1 MKETP
6 MRSSRLRGRRK
17 DKDGTKRGGKERK
30 EKEKKERRERERERE
45 RRERNDATEQLVKKA
60 SAKPVRGREPRE
72 RRARLLIGGSVT
84 VSVVLMRAV
93 SGGDHTPLRDYRGF
107 WWYGA
112 GKLTES
118 E

>member
-1 MKETP
+1 MG
-6 MRSSRLRGRRK
+6 RSEEEKKGKKKRRK
-17 DKDGTKRGGKERK
+17 RE
-30 EKEKKERRERERERE
+30 ERERERK
-45 RRERNDATEQLVKKA
+45 RRKRNDATEQLVKKA

-72 RRARLLIGGSVT
+72 RRARLLIGGGVT

>member
-1 MKETP
+1 M
-6 MRSSRLRGRRK
+6 GRCEEEEK
-17 DKDGTKRGGKERK
+17 GKKKRR
-30 EKEKKERRERERERE
+30 EKREKRERERERE
-45 RRERNDATEQLVKKA
+45 RRKRNDATEQLVKKA